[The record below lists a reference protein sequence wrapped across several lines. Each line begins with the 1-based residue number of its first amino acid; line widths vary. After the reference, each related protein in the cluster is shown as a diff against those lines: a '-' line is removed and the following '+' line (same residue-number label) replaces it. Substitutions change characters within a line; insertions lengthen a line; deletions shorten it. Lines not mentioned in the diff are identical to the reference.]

1 MSRSIA
7 APKENLARCKDACLG
22 GSEQALALCVIQGAE
37 EVVMAQLTR
46 GEGIYPHDDVVTSR
60 LQAVKVACPPSCE

>member
-37 EVVMAQLTR
+37 EVVMAQLMR
-46 GEGIYPHDDVVTSR
+46 GEGIYPHGDEVTSR
-60 LQAVKVACPPSCE
+60 LQAVKVACPPSCA